1 MAAHEPR
8 RGSAQLVVDKE
19 SGAAAAG
26 VPQAFDQD
34 EAWVFFNGEQRRY
47 RDSRLGL
54 MTHALHYGTACFEGI
69 RGYWNEQRE
78 QLYLFRALEHFERL
92 HQSAGMLRMN
102 LPYSAED
109 LTEIAIQLLRR
120 NQFRSDIYL
129 RPLVYKASQEIGV
142 RLYDLEDGFL
152 IYAQPF
158 GEYLDRSK
166 GLRCMVSSWRRI
178 DDNAAPARAKISGTY
193 VNSALAKSEAHENG
207 MDEAI
212 VLGQDGHVC
221 EGSAENLFTPRAA
234 PRRPPAVSDNILEGI
249 TRATLIQFWTE
260 DLGLPVVERPID
272 RTELYIADEVLL
284 CGTGA
289 QISSVVEIDRRPVG
303 DGKVGLFT
311 RQLDELYSRL
321 VRGEVEKSGEWSPP
335 VY

>member
-8 RGSAQLVVDKE
+8 RGSAQLVLDKE
-19 SGAAAAG
+19 SGAGAAG

-69 RGYWNEQRE
+69 RGYWNAQRE

-92 HQSAGMLRMN
+92 HQSAGMLRMK

-142 RLYDLEDGFL
+142 RLHDLEDGFL

-221 EGSAENLFTPRAA
+221 EGSAENLFIIRKGVLIT
-234 PRRPPAVSDNILEGI
+234 PAVSDNILEGI
-249 TRATLIQFWTE
+249 TRATLIQVWTE

-303 DGKVGLFT
+303 DGKVGIFT

-321 VRGEVEKSGEWSPP
+321 VRGEVEKYREWCTP

>member
-1 MAAHEPR
+1 MCI
-8 RGSAQLVVDKE
+8 
-19 SGAAAAG
+19 
-26 VPQAFDQD
+26 
-34 EAWVFFNGEQRRY
+34 
-47 RDSRLGL
+47 RDR
-54 MTHALHYGTACFEGI
+54 
-69 RGYWNEQRE
+69 
-78 QLYLFRALEHFERL
+78 
-92 HQSAGMLRMN
+92 
-102 LPYSAED
+102 
-109 LTEIAIQLLRR
+109 TEIAIQLLRR

-129 RPLVYKASQEIGV
+129 RPLVYKASQVIGV
-142 RLYDLEDGFL
+142 RLHDLEDGFL
-152 IYAQPF
+152 VYAQPF

-221 EGSAENLFTPRAA
+221 EGSAENLFIIRKGVLIT
-234 PRRPPAVSDNILEGI
+234 PAVSDNILEGI
-249 TRATLIQFWTE
+249 TRATLIQLWTE

-303 DGKVGLFT
+303 DGQVGLFT

-321 VRGEVEKSGEWSPP
+321 VRGEVEKYREWCTP

>member
-1 MAAHEPR
+1 MAPDEVLR
-8 RGSAQLVVDKE
+8 ESGQLVLDPH
-19 SGAAAAG
+19 SALGPALAG
-26 VPQAFDQD
+26 RGFDQD
-34 EAWVFFNGEQRRY
+34 DAWVFFQGEQRRY

-69 RGYWNEQRE
+69 RAYWNEERE
-78 QLYLFRALEHFERL
+78 QLYLFRVLEHFQRL
-92 HQSAGMLRMN
+92 HESAGILRMTI
-102 LPYSAED
+102 PHSAAE
-109 LTEIAIQLLRR
+109 LTEITVQLLRR
-120 NQFRSDIYL
+120 NQFRSDTYI

-142 RLYDLEDGFL
+142 RLHALEDGFL

-158 GEYLDRSK
+158 GEYLDRTK

-178 DDNAAPARAKISGTY
+178 DDNVAPARAKISGTY
-193 VNSALAKSEAHENG
+193 VNAALAKTEAVENG

-221 EGSAENLFTPRAA
+221 EGSAENLFIIRKGTLIT
-234 PRRPPAVSDNILEGI
+234 PAVSDNILEGI
-249 TRATLIQFWTE
+249 TRATLIQYWSE

-272 RTELYIADEVLL
+272 RTELYVADEVIL

-289 QISSVVEIDRRPVG
+289 QISAVVEVDHRPVG
-303 DGKVGLFT
+303 TGQPGPFT
-311 RQLDELYSRL
+311 EQLDKVYASL
-321 VRGEVEKSGEWSPP
+321 VRGEIEKYREWCTP

>member
-152 IYAQPF
+152 IYAHPF

-221 EGSAENLFTPRAA
+221 EGSAENLFIIRKGVLIT
-234 PRRPPAVSDNILEGI
+234 PAVSDNILEGI

-321 VRGEVEKSGEWSPP
+321 VRGEMEKYREWCTP